1 MSQSHPCIGGIELNL
16 QIIVSL
22 LIVSLSFSG
31 CLGTSNEELVCNDGE
46 DTGDDC
52 VLTIVTYDIIAITD
66 DVLNEFTNQT
76 GVQVEMIRT
85 DDAGG
90 ILEHLL
96 LTKDNP
102 QADLALGLDNTYLQT
117 AFQFDLLA
125 EHGAQIPV
133 LDSKATIPYNG
144 NKAVPFDQ
152 GYICLNADTQAL
164 SENNISVPTTLEEL
178 TAPEWNG
185 KTAFPSPVTSSPG
198 RAFMVATIDYF
209 EQQSSDT
216 TAFDWWADMADN
228 DAIFTT
234 GWTEAY
240 ETHYTGGYG
249 IWNEGHIGDA
259 WLTVSYCHSPG
270 VEALYGG
277 NSTISAAV
285 DIDFASFSQVEY
297 AAPVNGG
304 GSKNAVNAFIEFLLT
319 DEVNTNMP
327 ENNLMYSV
335 LEGKDLPETNG
346 YRYHSP
352 VPSQPSTIEMDRIGQ
367 EMDDWLKDW
376 RDSTNSI

>member
-1 MSQSHPCIGGIELNL
+1 MPQSHPCTGGIQLKL
-16 QIIVSL
+16 HMIVSL
-22 LIVSLSFSG
+22 LMISLSFSG
-31 CLGTSNEELVCNDGE
+31 CLGSSNEELVCNDGK

-52 VLTIVTYDIIAITD
+52 VLTIVTYDINAISD

-76 GVQVEMIRT
+76 GFEVQMIRT

-96 LTKDNP
+96 LTKDSP

-125 EHGAQIPV
+125 EHNAEIPL
-133 LDSKATIPYNG
+133 LDSKATVPYNG

-164 SENNISVPTTLEEL
+164 SENNISFPTTLEEL
-178 TAPEWNG
+178 TAPEWKG
-185 KTAFPSPVTSSPG
+185 RTAFPSPVTSSPG
-198 RAFMVATIDYF
+198 RAFMVATVDYF
-209 EQQSSDT
+209 EQQSTNT
-216 TAFDWWADMADN
+216 TAFDWWEDMADN
-228 DAIFTT
+228 DAIFTS

-249 IWNEGHIGDA
+249 IWNDGHIGDA

-270 VEALYGG
+270 VEAFYGE

-285 DIDFASFSQVEY
+285 VIDYASFSQVEY
-297 AAPVNGG
+297 AASVNGG
-304 GSKNAVNAFIEFLLT
+304 GSKNAVNAFIEYLLS
-319 DEVNTNMP
+319 DVINTNMP

-346 YRYHSP
+346 YRHHSP
-352 VPSQPSTIEMDRIGQ
+352 VPSLPSMIEMDRIGE
-367 EMDDWLKDW
+367 EMDIWLKDW

>member
-164 SENNISVPTTLEEL
+164 SENHISFPTTLEEL
-178 TAPEWNG
+178 TAPDWKG

-198 RAFMVATIDYF
+198 RAFMVASIDYF
-209 EQQSSDT
+209 EQQSSNT

>member
-1 MSQSHPCIGGIELNL
+1 MPQPHPCIGGIELKL
-16 QIIVSL
+16 HLIVSL
-22 LIVSLSFSG
+22 LMVSISFSG
-31 CLGTSNEELVCNDGE
+31 CLDSSNEERVCNDGM
-46 DTGDDC
+46 DKGDDC

-66 DVLNEFTNQT
+66 DVLNDFTNQT
-76 GVQVEMIRT
+76 GVEVKMIRT

-117 AFQFDLLA
+117 AFQFNLLA
-125 EHGAQIPV
+125 EHSADIPD
-133 LDSKATIPYNG
+133 LDPKATIPYSG

-164 SENNISVPTTLEEL
+164 SENNVSFPSTLEEL
-178 TAPEWNG
+178 TSPEWKG
-185 KTAFPSPVTSSPG
+185 RAAFPSPVTSSPG

-209 EQQSSDT
+209 EQQSSNT
-216 TAFDWWADMADN
+216 TAFDWWSDMAEN
-228 DAIFTT
+228 DAIFTS

-270 VEALYGG
+270 VEAFYGG
-277 NSTISAAV
+277 NSTISAV
-285 DIDFASFSQVEY
+285 VEIDFASFSQVEY

-335 LEGKDLPETNG
+335 LAGKDLPEANG

-352 VPSQPSTIEMDRIGQ
+352 IPSQPSTIEMDRIGQ
-367 EMDDWLKDW
+367 DMDDWLEEW

>member
-1 MSQSHPCIGGIELNL
+1 MPQSHPCTGGVQLKL
-16 QIIVSL
+16 HMIVSL
-22 LIVSLSFSG
+22 LMISLSFSG
-31 CLGTSNEELVCNDGE
+31 CLGSSNEELVCNDGK

-52 VLTIVTYDIIAITD
+52 VLTIVTYDINAISD

-76 GVQVEMIRT
+76 GFEVQMIRT

-96 LTKDNP
+96 LTKDSP

-117 AFQFDLLA
+117 AFEFNLLTEHNA
-125 EHGAQIPV
+125 EIPL
-133 LDSKATIPYNG
+133 LDSKATVPYNG

-164 SENNISVPTTLEEL
+164 SENNISFPTTLEEL
-178 TAPEWNG
+178 TAPEWKG
-185 KTAFPSPVTSSPG
+185 RTAFPSPVTSSPG
-198 RAFMVATIDYF
+198 RAFMVATVDYF
-209 EQQSSDT
+209 EQQSTNT
-216 TAFDWWADMADN
+216 TAFDWWEDMADN
-228 DAIFTT
+228 DAIFTS

-249 IWNEGHIGDA
+249 IWNDGHIGDA

-270 VEALYGG
+270 VEAFYGE

-285 DIDFASFSQVEY
+285 LIDYASFSQVEY
-297 AAPVNGG
+297 AASVNGG
-304 GSKNAVNAFIEFLLT
+304 GSKNAVNAFIEYLLS
-319 DEVNTNMP
+319 DGINTNMP

-335 LEGKDLPETNG
+335 LEGKDLPETSG
-346 YRYHSP
+346 YRHHSP
-352 VPSQPSTIEMDRIGQ
+352 VPSQPSTIEMDRIGE
-367 EMDDWLKDW
+367 EMDSWLKDW

>member
-1 MSQSHPCIGGIELNL
+1 MKLHLVVAL
-16 QIIVSL
+16 VMLSL
-22 LIVSLSFSG
+22 PLSG
-31 CLGTSNEELVCNDGE
+31 CTENPADMLFGTEHEDLECNDGK

-76 GVQVEMIRT
+76 GVEVEMIRT

-117 AFQFDLLA
+117 ALQFDLLA
-125 EHGAQIPV
+125 EHNAEIPN
-133 LDSKATIPYNG
+133 LDSKATVPYSG

-164 SENNISVPTTLEEL
+164 SDNNLSFPTTLEEL
-178 TAPEWNG
+178 TAPEWKG

-198 RAFMVATIDYF
+198 RAFMVASIDYF
-209 EQQSSDT
+209 EQQSSNT
-216 TAFDWWADMADN
+216 TAFDWWADMAEN
-228 DAIFTT
+228 DAIFTS

-270 VEALYGG
+270 VEAYYGD

-285 DIDFASFSQVEY
+285 DINFASFSQVEY
-297 AAPVNGG
+297 AASVNGG

-352 VPSQPSTIEMDRIGQ
+352 VPTQPSTIEMDRIGQ
-367 EMDDWLKDW
+367 EMENWLKEW

>member
-1 MSQSHPCIGGIELNL
+1 MPQPNPFIGGFKLKWHVL
-16 QIIVSL
+16 VSL
-22 LIVSLSFSG
+22 LMVSLPFSG
-31 CLGTSNEELVCNDGE
+31 CLGTSNEELICNEGR

-52 VLTIVTYDIIAITD
+52 VLTIVTYDINALSD
-66 DVLNEFTNQT
+66 DVLNVFTNQT
-76 GVQVEMIRT
+76 GVKIEMIRT

-90 ILEHLL
+90 ILELLL

-117 AFQFDLLA
+117 ALQFDLLA
-125 EHGAQIPV
+125 DHDARIPE
-133 LDSKATIPYNG
+133 LDSKATQPYNG
-144 NKAVPFDQ
+144 MKAVPFDQ

-164 SENNISVPTTLEEL
+164 SENNISFPSSLEEL
-178 TAPEWNG
+178 TGPEWKG
-185 KTAFPSPVTSSPG
+185 RTAFPSPVTSSPG

-209 EQQSSDT
+209 EQQSGDT

-228 DAIFTT
+228 DAIFTS

-249 IWNEGHIGDA
+249 IWEPGHIGNA

-270 VEALYGG
+270 VEAYYSENTTL
-277 NSTISAAV
+277 SSAV

-297 AAPVNGG
+297 ASLVNGG
-304 GSKNAVNAFIEFLLT
+304 KAINAANAFIEFLLS

-335 LEGKDLPETNG
+335 LDGQDLPESNG

-352 VPSQPSTIEMDRIGQ
+352 VPSQPSIIEMDRIGL
-367 EMDDWLKDW
+367 EMEDWLKEW

>member
-1 MSQSHPCIGGIELNL
+1 M
-16 QIIVSL
+16 
-22 LIVSLSFSG
+22 VSLSLSG
-31 CLGTSNEELVCNDGE
+31 CLDNSNDELVCNDGN

-76 GVQVEMIRT
+76 GVEVKMIRT

-96 LTKDNP
+96 LMKDNP

-117 AFQFDLLA
+117 ALQFDLLGEHTA
-125 EHGAQIPV
+125 EIPD
-133 LDSKATIPYNG
+133 LDSKATVPYSG

-164 SENNISVPTTLEEL
+164 NENNLSFPSTLEEL
-178 TAPEWNG
+178 TAPEWKG
-185 KTAFPSPVTSSPG
+185 KTAFPSPMTSSPG

-209 EQQSSDT
+209 EQQT
-216 TAFDWWADMADN
+216 NNMTAFDWWKDMAEN
-228 DAIFTT
+228 DAIFTS

-249 IWNEGHIGDA
+249 IWNDGHIGDA

-270 VEALYGG
+270 VEAYYGE

-285 DIDFASFSQVEY
+285 EIDFASFSQVEY
-297 AAPVNGG
+297 ATPVNGG
-304 GSKNAVNAFIEFLLT
+304 GSINAVNAFIEYLLS

-346 YRYHSP
+346 YRHHSP
-352 VPSQPSTIEMDRIGQ
+352 IPSQPSTIEMDRIGQ
-367 EMDDWLKDW
+367 EMDDWLEEW

>member
-1 MSQSHPCIGGIELNL
+1 ML
-16 QIIVSL
+16 SL
-22 LIVSLSFSG
+22 PLSG
-31 CLGTSNEELVCNDGE
+31 CLDTPSDDLECNDGK

-52 VLTIVTYDIIAITD
+52 VLTIVTYDILAITD
-66 DVLNEFTNQT
+66 DVVNEFTNQT
-76 GVQVEMIRT
+76 GFEVKMIRT

-133 LDSKATIPYNG
+133 LESKATIPYNG

-164 SENNISVPTTLEEL
+164 SDNNLSFPTTLEEL
-178 TAPEWNG
+178 TAPEWKG

-198 RAFMVATIDYF
+198 RAFMVASIDYF
-209 EQQSSDT
+209 EQQSSNT
-216 TAFDWWADMADN
+216 TAFDWWADMAEN
-228 DAIFTT
+228 DAIFTS

-249 IWNEGHIGDA
+249 KYEPGYIGDA

-270 VEALYGG
+270 VEAFYGG

-297 AAPVNGG
+297 AASVNGG

-335 LEGKDLPETNG
+335 LEGEDLPETDG

-352 VPSQPSTIEMDRIGQ
+352 VPTQPSTIEMDRIGQ
-367 EMDDWLKDW
+367 EMDDWLKEW

>member
-1 MSQSHPCIGGIELNL
+1 MPQSHPCTGGIQLKL
-16 QIIVSL
+16 HMIVSL
-22 LIVSLSFSG
+22 LMISLSFSG
-31 CLGTSNEELVCNDGE
+31 CLDASNEELVCNEGK

-52 VLTIVTYDIIAITD
+52 VLTIVTYDINAISD

-76 GVQVEMIRT
+76 GFEVQMIRT

-96 LTKDNP
+96 LTKDSP

-117 AFQFDLLA
+117 AFEFNLLTEHNA
-125 EHGAQIPV
+125 EIPP
-133 LDSKATIPYNG
+133 LDSKATVPYNG

-164 SENNISVPTTLEEL
+164 SENNISFPTTLEEL
-178 TAPEWNG
+178 TAPEWKG
-185 KTAFPSPVTSSPG
+185 RTAFPSPVTSSPG
-198 RAFMVATIDYF
+198 RAFMVATVDYF
-209 EQQSSDT
+209 EQQSTNT
-216 TAFDWWADMADN
+216 TAFDWWEDMADN
-228 DAIFTT
+228 DAIFTS

-249 IWNEGHIGDA
+249 IWNDGHIGDA

-270 VEALYGG
+270 VEAFYGE

-285 DIDFASFSQVEY
+285 VIDYASFSQVEY
-297 AAPVNGG
+297 AASVNGG
-304 GSKNAVNAFIEFLLT
+304 GSKNAVNAFIEYLLS
-319 DEVNTNMP
+319 DVINTNMP

-346 YRYHSP
+346 YRHHSP
-352 VPSQPSTIEMDRIGQ
+352 VPSLPSMIEMDRIGE
-367 EMDDWLKDW
+367 EMDSWLKDW

>member
-1 MSQSHPCIGGIELNL
+1 MI
-16 QIIVSL
+16 
-22 LIVSLSFSG
+22 SLSFSG
-31 CLGTSNEELVCNDGE
+31 CLDPSNEELVCNQGK
-46 DTGDDC
+46 DTGEDC
-52 VLTIVTYDIIAITD
+52 VLTIVTYDINAISD

-76 GVQVEMIRT
+76 GFEVQMIRT

-96 LTKDNP
+96 LTKDSP

-125 EHGAQIPV
+125 EHNAEIPL
-133 LDSKATIPYNG
+133 LDPKATVPYNG

-164 SENNISVPTTLEEL
+164 SENNISFPTTLEEL
-178 TAPEWNG
+178 TAPEWKG
-185 KTAFPSPVTSSPG
+185 RTAFPSPVTSSPG
-198 RAFMVATIDYF
+198 RAFMVATVDYF
-209 EQQSSDT
+209 EQQSTNT
-216 TAFDWWADMADN
+216 TAFDWWEDMADN
-228 DAIFTT
+228 DAIFTS

-249 IWNEGHIGDA
+249 IWNDGHIGDA

-270 VEALYGG
+270 VEAFYGE

-285 DIDFASFSQVEY
+285 VIDYASFSQVEY
-297 AAPVNGG
+297 AASVNGG
-304 GSKNAVNAFIEFLLT
+304 GSKNAVNAFIEYLLS
-319 DEVNTNMP
+319 DVINTNMP

-346 YRYHSP
+346 YRHHSP
-352 VPSQPSTIEMDRIGQ
+352 VPSLPSMIEMDRIGE
-367 EMDDWLKDW
+367 EMDSWLKDW

>member
-1 MSQSHPCIGGIELNL
+1 MSQSHPCIGGIELKL

-31 CLGTSNEELVCNDGE
+31 CLGTSNEELVCNDGK

-164 SENNISVPTTLEEL
+164 SDNNLSFPTTLEEL
-178 TAPEWNG
+178 TAPEWKG

-198 RAFMVATIDYF
+198 RAFMVASIDYF

-240 ETHYTGGYG
+240 ETHYTGGFG

-270 VEALYGG
+270 VEAFYGG

-297 AAPVNGG
+297 AASVNGG

-327 ENNLMYSV
+327 ENNWMYSV
-335 LEGKDLPETNG
+335 LEGKDLPETDG

>member
-1 MSQSHPCIGGIELNL
+1 MPQSHPGIGGFQLKL
-16 QIIVSL
+16 HIIVSL
-22 LIVSLSFSG
+22 LMISLSFSG
-31 CLGTSNEELVCNDGE
+31 CLDPSNEELVCNQGK
-46 DTGDDC
+46 DTGEDC
-52 VLTIVTYDIIAITD
+52 VLTIVTYDINAISD

-76 GVQVEMIRT
+76 GFEVQMIRT

-96 LTKDNP
+96 LTKDSP

-125 EHGAQIPV
+125 EHNAEIPL
-133 LDSKATIPYNG
+133 LDSKATVPYNG

-164 SENNISVPTTLEEL
+164 SENNISFPTTLEEL
-178 TAPEWNG
+178 TAPEWKG
-185 KTAFPSPVTSSPG
+185 RTAFPSPITSSPG
-198 RAFMVATIDYF
+198 RAFMVATVDYF
-209 EQQSSDT
+209 EQQSTNT
-216 TAFDWWADMADN
+216 TAFDWWEDMADN
-228 DAIFTT
+228 DAIFTS

-249 IWNEGHIGDA
+249 IWNDGHIGDA

-270 VEALYGG
+270 VEAFYGE

-285 DIDFASFSQVEY
+285 VIDYASFSQVEY
-297 AAPVNGG
+297 AASVNGG
-304 GSKNAVNAFIEFLLT
+304 GSKNAVNAFIEYLLS
-319 DEVNTNMP
+319 DVINTNMP

-346 YRYHSP
+346 YRHHSP
-352 VPSQPSTIEMDRIGQ
+352 VPSLPSMIEMDRIGE
-367 EMDDWLKDW
+367 EMDSWLKDW

>member
-1 MSQSHPCIGGIELNL
+1 MKLH
-16 QIIVSL
+16 
-22 LIVSLSFSG
+22 LIVALLMLSLPLSG
-31 CLGTSNEELVCNDGE
+31 CTANPADLFSETDNDDLECNDGK

-52 VLTIVTYDIIAITD
+52 VLTIVTYDINAISE

-76 GVQVEMIRT
+76 GFEVQMIRT

-96 LTKDNP
+96 LLKENP

-117 AFQFDLLA
+117 ALQFDLLA
-125 EHGAQIPV
+125 EHNAEIPN
-133 LDSKATIPYNG
+133 LDTKATIPYSG
-144 NKAVPFDQ
+144 DKAVPFDQ

-164 SENNISVPTTLEEL
+164 SDNNVSFPTTLEEL
-178 TAPEWNG
+178 TAPEWKG
-185 KTAFPSPVTSSPG
+185 RTAFPSPVTSSPG

-209 EQQSSDT
+209 EQQSSNT
-216 TAFDWWADMADN
+216 TPFDWWEDMADN
-228 DAIFTT
+228 DAIFTS

-249 IWNEGHIGDA
+249 IWNDGHIGNA

-270 VEALYGG
+270 VEAYYGE

-285 DIDFASFSQVEY
+285 VIDYASFSQVEY
-297 AAPVNGG
+297 AASVNGG
-304 GSKNAVNAFIEFLLT
+304 GSKNAVNAFIEYLLS
-319 DEVNTNMP
+319 DAINTNMP

-335 LEGKDLPETNG
+335 LEGRDLPETNG

-352 VPSQPSTIEMDRIGQ
+352 VPSQPSTIEMDRIGL
-367 EMDDWLKDW
+367 EMEDWLKEW

>member
-1 MSQSHPCIGGIELNL
+1 MA
-16 QIIVSL
+16 VL
-22 LIVSLSFSG
+22 LAAPLSG
-31 CLGTSNEELVCNDGE
+31 CLERSESNDECTVLPAGHDDDG
-46 DTGDDC
+46 
-52 VLTIVTYDIIAITD
+52 VLRILTYDITALSEELTD
-66 DVLNEFTNQT
+66 EFTNQT
-76 GVQVEMIRT
+76 GIAVEMIKV

-90 ILEHLL
+90 ILDQMM
-96 LTKDNP
+96 LTKNAQ
-102 QADLALGLDNTYLQT
+102 QADLMIGLDNTYLPT
-117 AFQFDLLA
+117 AIANCLLQA
-125 EHGAQIPV
+125 NEATPENIS
-133 LDSKATIPYNG
+133 DSASAFYEGPL
-144 NKAVPFDQ
+144 AVPFDQ
-152 GYICLNADTQAL
+152 GDVCLNYDEDAL
-164 SENNISVPTTLEEL
+164 EEANMSVPTHLSNLTQEE
-178 TAPEWNG
+178 WKG
-185 KTAFPSPVTSSPG
+185 KVAFPSPVTSSPG
-198 RAFMVATIDYF
+198 RAFLVASMDYF
-209 EQQSSDT
+209 SQDESGDAMAWWSD
-216 TAFDWWADMADN
+216 MIDN
-228 DAIFTT
+228 DAIITT

-270 VEALYGG
+270 VEAFYGG

-297 AAPVNGG
+297 AASVNGG

-335 LEGKDLPETNG
+335 LEGKDLPETDG

>member
-1 MSQSHPCIGGIELNL
+1 MPQSHPCTGGIQLKL
-16 QIIVSL
+16 HMIVSL
-22 LIVSLSFSG
+22 LMISLSFSG
-31 CLGTSNEELVCNDGE
+31 CLGSSNEELVCNDGK

-52 VLTIVTYDIIAITD
+52 VLTIVTYDINAISD

-76 GVQVEMIRT
+76 GFEVQMIRT
-85 DDAGG
+85 NDAGG

-96 LTKDNP
+96 LTKDSP

-125 EHGAQIPV
+125 EHNAEIPL
-133 LDSKATIPYNG
+133 LDSKATVPYNG

-164 SENNISVPTTLEEL
+164 SENNISFPTTLEEL
-178 TAPEWNG
+178 TAPEWKG
-185 KTAFPSPVTSSPG
+185 RTAFPSPVTSSPG
-198 RAFMVATIDYF
+198 RAFMVATVDYF
-209 EQQSSDT
+209 EQQSTNT
-216 TAFDWWADMADN
+216 TAFDWWENMADN
-228 DAIFTT
+228 DAIFTS

-249 IWNEGHIGDA
+249 IWNDGHIGDA

-270 VEALYGG
+270 VEAFYGE

-285 DIDFASFSQVEY
+285 IIDYASFSQVEY
-297 AAPVNGG
+297 AASVNGG
-304 GSKNAVNAFIEFLLT
+304 GSKNAVNAFIEYLLS
-319 DEVNTNMP
+319 DVINTNMP

-346 YRYHSP
+346 YRHHSP
-352 VPSQPSTIEMDRIGQ
+352 VPSLPSMIEMDRIGE
-367 EMDDWLKDW
+367 EMDIWLKDW

>member
-1 MSQSHPCIGGIELNL
+1 ML
-16 QIIVSL
+16 SL
-22 LIVSLSFSG
+22 PLSG
-31 CLGTSNEELVCNDGE
+31 CLGTSNEELVCNEGR

-52 VLTIVTYDIIAITD
+52 VLTIVTYDINALSD
-66 DVLNEFTNQT
+66 DVLNRFTNQT
-76 GVQVEMIRT
+76 GVQIDMIRT
-85 DDAGG
+85 GDAGG
-90 ILEHLL
+90 ILELLL

-117 AFQFDLLA
+117 ALQFDLLA
-125 EHGAQIPV
+125 EHNAEIPN
-133 LDSKATIPYNG
+133 LDITATIPYNG

-164 SENNISVPTTLEEL
+164 SENNLAFPTTLEEL
-178 TAPEWNG
+178 TAPEWKG

-198 RAFMVATIDYF
+198 RAFMVASIDYF
-209 EQQSSDT
+209 EQKSSNT
-216 TAFDWWADMADN
+216 TAFDWWADMAEN
-228 DAIFTT
+228 DAIFTS

-249 IWNEGHIGDA
+249 KYEPGYIGDA

-270 VEALYGG
+270 VEAFYGG
-277 NSTISAAV
+277 NSTISAALE
-285 DIDFASFSQVEY
+285 IDFASFSQVEY

-304 GSKNAVNAFIEFLLT
+304 GSKNAVNAFIEYLLT

-352 VPSQPSTIEMDRIGQ
+352 VPTQPSTIEMDRIGL
-367 EMDDWLKDW
+367 EMEEWLEEW

>member
-1 MSQSHPCIGGIELNL
+1 MPQSHPCTGGIQLKL
-16 QIIVSL
+16 HMIVSL
-22 LIVSLSFSG
+22 LMISLSFSG
-31 CLGTSNEELVCNDGE
+31 CLGSSNEELVCNDGK

-52 VLTIVTYDIIAITD
+52 VLTIVTYDINAISD

-76 GVQVEMIRT
+76 GFEVQMIRT

-96 LTKDNP
+96 LTKDSP

-117 AFQFDLLA
+117 AFEFNLLTEHNA
-125 EHGAQIPV
+125 EIPL
-133 LDSKATIPYNG
+133 LDSKATVPYNG

-164 SENNISVPTTLEEL
+164 SENNISFPTTLEEL
-178 TAPEWNG
+178 TAPEWKG
-185 KTAFPSPVTSSPG
+185 RTAFPSPVTSSPG
-198 RAFMVATIDYF
+198 RAFMVATVDYF
-209 EQQSSDT
+209 EQQSTIT
-216 TAFDWWADMADN
+216 TAFDWWGDMADN
-228 DAIFTT
+228 DAIFTS

-249 IWNEGHIGDA
+249 IWNDGHIGDA

-270 VEALYGG
+270 VEAFYGE

-285 DIDFASFSQVEY
+285 IIDYASFSQVEY
-297 AAPVNGG
+297 AASVNGG
-304 GSKNAVNAFIEFLLT
+304 GSKNAVNAFIEYLLS
-319 DEVNTNMP
+319 DGINTNMP

-335 LEGKDLPETNG
+335 LEGKDLPETSG
-346 YRYHSP
+346 YRHHSP
-352 VPSQPSTIEMDRIGQ
+352 VPSQPSTIEMDRIGE
-367 EMDDWLKDW
+367 EMDSWLKDW

>member
-1 MSQSHPCIGGIELNL
+1 MPQSHPCTGGIQLKL
-16 QIIVSL
+16 HMIVSL
-22 LIVSLSFSG
+22 LMVSLSFSG
-31 CLGTSNEELVCNDGE
+31 CLDASKEELVCNEGK

-52 VLTIVTYDIIAITD
+52 VLTIVTYDINAISD

-76 GVQVEMIRT
+76 GFEVQMIRT

-96 LTKDNP
+96 LTKDSP

-117 AFQFDLLA
+117 AFEFNLLTEHNA
-125 EHGAQIPV
+125 EIPL
-133 LDSKATIPYNG
+133 LDSKATVPYNG

-152 GYICLNADTQAL
+152 GYICLNGDTQAL
-164 SENNISVPTTLEEL
+164 SENNISFPTTLEEL
-178 TAPEWNG
+178 TAPEWKG
-185 KTAFPSPVTSSPG
+185 RTAFPSPVTSSPG
-198 RAFMVATIDYF
+198 RAFMVATVDYF
-209 EQQSSDT
+209 EQQSTNT
-216 TAFDWWADMADN
+216 TAFDWWEDMADN
-228 DAIFTT
+228 DAIFTS

-249 IWNEGHIGDA
+249 IWNDGHIGDA

-270 VEALYGG
+270 VEAFYGG

-285 DIDFASFSQVEY
+285 LIDYASFSQVEY
-297 AAPVNGG
+297 AASVNGG
-304 GSKNAVNAFIEFLLT
+304 GSKNAVNAFIEYLLS
-319 DEVNTNMP
+319 DGINTNMP

-335 LEGKDLPETNG
+335 LEGKDLPETSG
-346 YRYHSP
+346 YRHHSP
-352 VPSQPSTIEMDRIGQ
+352 VPSQPSTIEMDRIGE
-367 EMDDWLKDW
+367 EMDSWLKDW

>member
-1 MSQSHPCIGGIELNL
+1 ML
-16 QIIVSL
+16 SL
-22 LIVSLSFSG
+22 PLSG
-31 CLGTSNEELVCNDGE
+31 CTENPAVKLFGTENEDLECNDGK

-52 VLTIVTYDIIAITD
+52 VLTIVTYGIIAITD
-66 DVLNEFTNQT
+66 DVLNDFTNQT

-96 LTKDNP
+96 LTQDNP

-117 AFQFDLLA
+117 ALQFDLLA
-125 EHGAQIPV
+125 EHNAEIPN
-133 LDSKATIPYNG
+133 LDSKATAPYSG

-164 SENNISVPTTLEEL
+164 SENNISFPSTLEEL
-178 TAPEWNG
+178 TSPDWKG
-185 KTAFPSPVTSSPG
+185 RTAFPSPVTSSPG

-209 EQQSSDT
+209 DQQTSNM
-216 TAFDWWADMADN
+216 TAFDWWAEMAEN
-228 DAIFTT
+228 DAIFTS

-270 VEALYGG
+270 VEAYYGG

-285 DIDFASFSQVEY
+285 DIDYASFSQVEY
-297 AAPVNGG
+297 AASVNGG
-304 GSKNAVNAFIEFLLT
+304 GSKNAVNAFIEYLLS

-335 LEGKDLPETNG
+335 LEGKDLPETDG

-352 VPSQPSTIEMDRIGQ
+352 VPTQPSTIEMDLIGQ
-367 EMDDWLKDW
+367 EMENWLKEW
-376 RDSTNSI
+376 RDSTDSI

>member
-1 MSQSHPCIGGIELNL
+1 M
-16 QIIVSL
+16 IVSL
-22 LIVSLSFSG
+22 LMISLSFSG
-31 CLGTSNEELVCNDGE
+31 CLGSPNEELVCNDGK

-52 VLTIVTYDIIAITD
+52 VLTIVTYDINAISE

-76 GVQVEMIRT
+76 GFEVQMIRT

-96 LTKDNP
+96 LTKDSP

-117 AFQFDLLA
+117 AFEFNLLTEHNA
-125 EHGAQIPV
+125 EIPL
-133 LDSKATIPYNG
+133 LDSKATVPYNG

-164 SENNISVPTTLEEL
+164 SENNISFPTTLEEL
-178 TAPEWNG
+178 TAPEWKG
-185 KTAFPSPVTSSPG
+185 RTAFPSPVTSSPG
-198 RAFMVATIDYF
+198 RAFMVATVDYF
-209 EQQSSDT
+209 EQQSTNT
-216 TAFDWWADMADN
+216 TAFDWWEDMADN
-228 DAIFTT
+228 DAIFTS

-249 IWNEGHIGDA
+249 IWNDGHIGDA

-270 VEALYGG
+270 VEAFYGE

-285 DIDFASFSQVEY
+285 LIDYASFSQVEY
-297 AAPVNGG
+297 AASVNGG
-304 GSKNAVNAFIEFLLT
+304 GSKNAVNAFIEYLLS
-319 DEVNTNMP
+319 DGINTNMP

-335 LEGKDLPETNG
+335 LEGKDLPEKSG
-346 YRYHSP
+346 YRHHSP
-352 VPSQPSTIEMDRIGQ
+352 VPSQPSTIEMDRIGE
-367 EMDDWLKDW
+367 EMDGWLKDW

>member
-1 MSQSHPCIGGIELNL
+1 MPHSHPCTGGIQLKL
-16 QIIVSL
+16 HMIVSL
-22 LIVSLSFSG
+22 LMISLSFSG
-31 CLGTSNEELVCNDGE
+31 CLGSSNEELVCNDGK

-52 VLTIVTYDIIAITD
+52 VLTIVTYDINAISD

-76 GVQVEMIRT
+76 GFEVQMIRT

-96 LTKDNP
+96 LTKDSP

-117 AFQFDLLA
+117 AFEFNLLTEHNA
-125 EHGAQIPV
+125 EIPL
-133 LDSKATIPYNG
+133 LDSKATVPYNG

-164 SENNISVPTTLEEL
+164 SENNISFPTTLEEL
-178 TAPEWNG
+178 TAPEWKG
-185 KTAFPSPVTSSPG
+185 RTAFPSPVTSSPG
-198 RAFMVATIDYF
+198 RAFMVATVDYF
-209 EQQSSDT
+209 EQQSTNT
-216 TAFDWWADMADN
+216 TAFDWWEDMADN
-228 DAIFTT
+228 DAIFTS

-249 IWNEGHIGDA
+249 IWNDGHIGDA

-270 VEALYGG
+270 VEAFYGE

-285 DIDFASFSQVEY
+285 LIDYASFSQVEY
-297 AAPVNGG
+297 AASVNGG
-304 GSKNAVNAFIEFLLT
+304 GSKNAVNAFIEYLLS
-319 DEVNTNMP
+319 DGINTNMP

-335 LEGKDLPETNG
+335 LEGKDLPETSG
-346 YRYHSP
+346 YRHHSP
-352 VPSQPSTIEMDRIGQ
+352 VPSQPSTIEMDRIGE
-367 EMDDWLKDW
+367 EMDSWLKDW

>member
-1 MSQSHPCIGGIELNL
+1 MSQSHPCIGGIELKL

-31 CLGTSNEELVCNDGE
+31 CLGTSNEELVCNDGK

-117 AFQFDLLA
+117 ALQFDLLA
-125 EHGAQIPV
+125 EHNAEIPN
-133 LDSKATIPYNG
+133 LDSKATLPYSG

-164 SENNISVPTTLEEL
+164 SDNNLSFPTTLEEL
-178 TAPEWNG
+178 TAPEWKG

-198 RAFMVATIDYF
+198 RAFMVASIDYF
-209 EQQSSDT
+209 EQQSSNT
-216 TAFDWWADMADN
+216 TAFDWWADMAEN
-228 DAIFTT
+228 DAIFTS

-270 VEALYGG
+270 VEAFYGG

-285 DIDFASFSQVEY
+285 DIDYASFSQVEY

-335 LEGKDLPETNG
+335 LEGKDLPETDG

>member
-1 MSQSHPCIGGIELNL
+1 MPQSHPCTGGIQLKL
-16 QIIVSL
+16 HMIVSL
-22 LIVSLSFSG
+22 LMISLSFSG
-31 CLGTSNEELVCNDGE
+31 CLGSSNEELVCNDGK

-52 VLTIVTYDIIAITD
+52 VLTIVTYDINAISD

-76 GVQVEMIRT
+76 GFEVQMIRT

-96 LTKDNP
+96 LTKDSP

-117 AFQFDLLA
+117 AFEFNLLTEHNA
-125 EHGAQIPV
+125 EIPL
-133 LDSKATIPYNG
+133 LDSKATVPYNG
-144 NKAVPFDQ
+144 NKAIPFDQ

-164 SENNISVPTTLEEL
+164 SENNISFPTTLEEL
-178 TAPEWNG
+178 TAPEWKG
-185 KTAFPSPVTSSPG
+185 RTAFPSPVTSSPG
-198 RAFMVATIDYF
+198 RAFMVATVDYF
-209 EQQSSDT
+209 EQQSTNT
-216 TAFDWWADMADN
+216 TAFDWWENMADN
-228 DAIFTT
+228 DAIFTS

-249 IWNEGHIGDA
+249 IWNDGHIGDA

-270 VEALYGG
+270 VEAFYGE

-285 DIDFASFSQVEY
+285 VIDYASFSQVEY
-297 AAPVNGG
+297 AASVNGG
-304 GSKNAVNAFIEFLLT
+304 GSKNAVNAFIEYLLS
-319 DEVNTNMP
+319 DVINTNMP

-346 YRYHSP
+346 YRHHSP
-352 VPSQPSTIEMDRIGQ
+352 VPSQPSMIEMDRIGE
-367 EMDDWLKDW
+367 EMDSWLKDW

>member
-1 MSQSHPCIGGIELNL
+1 ML
-16 QIIVSL
+16 SL
-22 LIVSLSFSG
+22 PLSG
-31 CLGTSNEELVCNDGE
+31 CLERLSDETECNDGK
-46 DTGDDC
+46 DSGDDC
-52 VLTIVTYDIIAITD
+52 ILTIVTYDINAISD

-76 GVQVEMIRT
+76 GFEVQMIRT

-96 LTKDNP
+96 LMKDNP

-125 EHGAQIPV
+125 EHDAEIPL
-133 LDSKATIPYNG
+133 LDSKATVPYDG
-144 NKAVPFDQ
+144 KKAVPFDQ

-164 SENNISVPTTLEEL
+164 SENNVSFPTTLEEL
-178 TAPEWNG
+178 TGTEWKG
-185 KTAFPSPVTSSPG
+185 RTAFPSPVTSSPG
-198 RAFMVATIDYF
+198 RAFMVATVDYF
-209 EQQSSDT
+209 EQQSSNT
-216 TAFDWWADMADN
+216 TAFDWWEDMADN
-228 DAIFTT
+228 DAIFTS

-249 IWNEGHIGDA
+249 IWNDGHIGNA

-270 VEALYGG
+270 VEAYYGE

-285 DIDFASFSQVEY
+285 IIDYASFSQVEY
-297 AAPVNGG
+297 AASVNGG
-304 GSKNAVNAFIEFLLT
+304 GSKNAVNAFIEYLLS
-319 DEVNTNMP
+319 DVINTNMP

-352 VPSQPSTIEMDRIGQ
+352 VPSQPSSIEMDRIGE
-367 EMDDWLKDW
+367 EMDSWLEEW